1 MGKKEKIFRK
11 AKNSPANVDFGE
23 LCYLAEKVKCEF
35 RNQSGS
41 HKTYKHTEYKK
52 TLNFQPDNNGKAKA
66 YQVRQLIN
74 FIDEHNLMEE

>member
-11 AKNSPANVDFGE
+11 AKNSPANVDFDE

-41 HKTYKHTEYKK
+41 HKTYKHSNHNKMF
-52 TLNFQPDNNGKAKA
+52 NFQPDKNGKAKP

-74 FIDEHNLMEE
+74 FIDEYNLMEE